1 MDNNKIENIK
11 IYGERN
17 SGTNFLYELLQNNLI
32 DVNLYSGSYF
42 NKTGWKHGYPK
53 IHLIK
58 NLKNTL
64 FIFIIRDLEKWLKSM
79 YVTPY
84 HFEKIDDINSFLT
97 KKLKINDFRKNHDV
111 NKYKFEKDINIFDL
125 RYLKIKSYFEC
136 FKFIKN
142 GLIINLEDIQADKGF
157 KLIKTLNQSFK
168 ININNNFIPILKHTK
183 TKKNE
188 QNKKIIIKLNDYIVN
203 HNKNKNIENK
213 INNLKN
219 NYLIKTI
226 F

>member
-1 MDNNKIENIK
+1 MDKNKIKNIK

-17 SGTNFLYELLQNNLI
+17 SGTNFLYELLENNLI
-32 DVNLYSGSYF
+32 DVKLYSGSYK

-58 NLKNTL
+58 NLNNTL
-64 FIFIIRDLEKWLKSM
+64 FIFIVRDLEKWLKSM
-79 YVTPY
+79 YVNPY
-84 HFEKIDDINSFLT
+84 HFEKINDINSFLT

-111 NKYKFEKDINIFDL
+111 VKYNYENNINIFDL
-125 RYLKIKSYFEC
+125 RYLKIKCYFNF
-136 FKFIKN
+136 FKFINN
-142 GLIINLEDIQADKGF
+142 GLIINLEDIQTDKGF
-157 KLIKTLNQSFK
+157 KLIKTLNKSFK

-188 QNKKIIIKLNDYIVN
+188 QNKKIIIELNDYIVN
-203 HNKNKNIENK
+203 HYKNENIENK
-213 INNLKN
+213 IYNLKKK
-219 NYLIKTI
+219 YLIKSI